1 MAGGAPAVECRNLR
15 VAYGSEQALAGLDL
29 LVEPHEAVAVLG
41 PSGSG
46 KTTLLHT
53 LAGFLHPAAGEVRIA
68 GRTVASAGRGLP
80 PEKRDVAVVFQNY
93 ALWPHLTA
101 VETVAYPLR
110 RGGLPPAAARRQALK
125 LLERMGVAQLAGR
138 RPAELSGGQQQRVG
152 VARALARGPGALYLF
167 DEPTAHL
174 DTALRAALQDE
185 LAQRRKTTGAAAVY
199 ATHDAPEALAV
210 ADRVTLLRAGVVVQA
225 GASRVVYE
233 QPVDLWAARLTG
245 PASVLR
251 VSIHR
256 VVRDKLVVV
265 LGTQWLTV
273 RGGPDDVFPG
283 TADVLVRPEWT
294 GLGGQ
299 LAGVVRHVSYR
310 GPHTD
315 YRLGT
320 PGGEVDVREPG
331 PPSAGVGQ
339 EVTWSLHRVWVVAEG
354 HEGLATPRRRFETAD
369 GATVGQRAPGPADA
383 RHGAHE
389 PRRAVNRRRT

>member
-15 VAYGSEQALAGLDL
+15 VAYGSEQALAGLNL
-29 LVEPHEAVAVLG
+29 LVEPHESVAVLG

-53 LAGFLHPAAGEVRIA
+53 LAGFLQPAAGEVRIA
-68 GRTVASAGRGLP
+68 GRTVASAGRSLP

-110 RGGLPPAAARRQALK
+110 RGGLPPTQARRQALQ

-174 DTALRAALQDE
+174 DTVLRATLQEE
-185 LAQRRKTTGAAAVY
+185 LAQRRRATGAAAVY

-210 ADRVTLLRAGVVVQA
+210 ADRVALLRAGVVVQA

-256 VVRDKLVVV
+256 VLRDKLVLV
-265 LGTQWLTV
+265 LGTEGLTV
-273 RGGPDDVFPG
+273 RGGPDDVAPG
-283 TADVLVRPEWT
+283 TVDVIVRPEWT
-294 GLGGQ
+294 GLGGR
-299 LAGVVRHVSYR
+299 LTGVVRHVSYR

-320 PGGEVDVREPG
+320 PAGEVDVREPG
-331 PPSAGVGQ
+331 PPSADVDQ
-339 EVTWSLHRVWVVAEG
+339 EVTWSLHRVWVIAQK
-354 HEGLATPRRRFETAD
+354 PTA
-369 GATVGQRAPGPADA
+369 P
-383 RHGAHE
+383 
-389 PRRAVNRRRT
+389 